1 MVMEYLPGGDLMGL
15 LMKEDTFPETAT
27 KFYIAELVQAV
38 ASVHALGYIHRDLK
52 PDNVLLDWNGH
63 LKLTDL
69 GLCKKVDINPAP
81 GMQGYDRTHT
91 IGSPLPVSEAVSV
104 HSSTAQEIHRNQTP
118 NASHSSTPTGASKPT
133 HRERNL
139 AYSTVGTPDY
149 IAPEV
154 LLQHGYGKSCDWW
167 SLGVIMY
174 ECLVGYTPFYAD
186 EPVVTCRKILRW
198 EQYLEIPPEVERKVS
213 PECLS
218 FLHSLLTDANRRI
231 GKGGVDEIRT
241 HPWFAEVVWD
251 ELRDI
256 PAPYIPEGAV
266 RLCPSSSA

>member
-1 MVMEYLPGGDLMGL
+1 MEYLPGGDLMGL
-15 LMKEDTFPETAT
+15 LMKEDIFPEMAT
-27 KFYIAELVQAV
+27 KFYVAELVQAV

-63 LKLTDL
+63 IKLTDL
-69 GLCKKVDINPAP
+69 GLCKKVDAP
-81 GMQGYDRTHT
+81 GMHGR
-91 IGSPLPVSEAVSV
+91 GSPQISESVSI
-104 HSSTAQEIHRNQTP
+104 HSSTAQEINQSQQVSNSP
-118 NASHSSTPTGASKPT
+118 AHVASKPT
-133 HRERNL
+133 HRERHL

-198 EQYLEIPPEVERKVS
+198 EQYLEIPSEVQNKVS

-218 FLHSLLTDANRRI
+218 FLHSLLTGPNRRLGMFLPI
-231 GKGGVDEIRT
+231 DLL
-241 HPWFAEVVWD
+241 PDFASFC
-251 ELRDI
+251 R
-256 PAPYIPEGAV
+256 
-266 RLCPSSSA
+266 

>member
-15 LMKEDTFPETAT
+15 LMKEDVFPEMAT

-69 GLCKKVDINPAP
+69 GLCKKVDAP
-81 GMQGYDRTHT
+81 GLHG
-91 IGSPLPVSEAVSV
+91 ISSPQISESVSI
-104 HSSTAQEIHRNQTP
+104 HSSAAQEMHQHPHQSNTP
-118 NASHSSTPTGASKPT
+118 SNVSKPT
-133 HRERNL
+133 HRERHL

-186 EPVVTCRKILRW
+186 EPVATCRKILRW
-198 EQYLEIPPEVERKVS
+198 EQYLEIPPEVQSKVT

-218 FLHSLLTDANRRI
+218 FLHSLLTGPNRRL
-231 GKGGVDEIRT
+231 GK
-241 HPWFAEVVWD
+241 VVQ
-251 ELRDI
+251 LSHSF
-256 PAPYIPEGAV
+256 
-266 RLCPSSSA
+266 CF

>member
-15 LMKEDTFPETAT
+15 LMKEDVFPETAT

-69 GLCKKVDINPAP
+69 GLCKKVDLNPTP
-81 GMQGYDRTHT
+81 GMHGYDIAHT
-91 IGSPLPVSEAVSV
+91 TGSPLPVSESVSV
-104 HSSTAQEIHRNQTP
+104 HSSTAQEIHRNQ
-118 NASHSSTPTGASKPT
+118 NMSHTSTPTGTSKPT

-154 LLQHGYGKSCDWW
+154 LLQQGYGKSCDWW

-198 EQYLEIPPEVERKVS
+198 EQFLEIPSEVESKVS

-218 FLHSLLTDANRRI
+218 FLHSLLTDSNRRI
-231 GKGGVDEIRT
+231 GPCLLLFLILFPHLTSVSRQR
-241 HPWFAEVVWD
+241 WC
-251 ELRDI
+251 R
-256 PAPYIPEGAV
+256 
-266 RLCPSSSA
+266 